1 MAQLTAVFSSV
12 FGATFNYDTT
22 LIYTLVEEDGEFKIL
37 YCKDFSDP
45 QQRNAL
51 IAGTV
56 KAAAERVA
64 A

>member
-1 MAQLTAVFSSV
+1 MQMRCVSSTV
-12 FGATFNYDTT
+12 FGATLDYDTIVT
-22 LIYTLVEEDGEFKIL
+22 YSTAEEDGKLKIL
-37 YCKDFSDP
+37 HCKDFANP
-45 QQRNAL
+45 LQRNAL